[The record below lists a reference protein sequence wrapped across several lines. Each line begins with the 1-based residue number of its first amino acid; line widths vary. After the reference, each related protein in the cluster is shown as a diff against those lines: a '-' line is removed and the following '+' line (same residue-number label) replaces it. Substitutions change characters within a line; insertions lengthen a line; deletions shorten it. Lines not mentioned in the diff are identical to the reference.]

1 MDFRT
6 DLAFERCAMLG
17 SGSLDGVT
25 ERDYTKGSTR
35 VHEVTILNDKGAKS
49 LGRPQGRYITVDIEK
64 YISDC
69 QLIDGR
75 ADGLIEIISS
85 MLPKGG
91 SILVAGIGNRNLT
104 ADSIGPLCAD
114 SIFVTRHIAGDMAKA
129 LGFDS
134 LRSVCA
140 IASGVMGETGIDSC
154 ECIKALCNKLN
165 VSCVIAVDALASRSV
180 SRLGSTIQLCDSGI
194 APGSGVGN
202 SRKELSKSTL
212 GIPVIAIGVPTVI
225 TLAAAIEDLTATKLS
240 PDSKYSALTV
250 ASRDIDIVAQRAAKL
265 IAFAINSAIQT
276 QITPEEMLI
285 LM

>member
-17 SGSLDGVT
+17 SGCLEGVT

-85 MLPKGG
+85 MLPEGG

-114 SIFVTRHIAGDMAKA
+114 SIFVTRHITGDMAKA

-140 IASGVMGETGIDSC
+140 IASGVMGETGIDSS

-240 PDSKYSALTV
+240 PDSKYAALTV